1 MILCGIVHAATAVEH
16 WAASPMLAA
25 VTLVVALACLHCV
38 PALWREPRRVDWV
51 RLSIGSVAMACLH
64 LAMIVTM
71 SGPTGG
77 GHGQHAAAG
86 LAGAAAVSGAATLLG
101 LLLPVLCLG
110 LAWWALGRLMP
121 SFPLDELESCN
132 AQRARI

>member
-1 MILCGIVHAATAVEH
+1 
-16 WAASPMLAA
+16 MLAA

-86 LAGAAAVSGAATLLG
+86 LAGAAAVSGAARCSDCCCRSS
-101 LLLPVLCLG
+101 VS
-110 LAWWALGRLMP
+110 AWPGGHWA
-121 SFPLDELESCN
+121 
-132 AQRARI
+132 A